1 MNASELA
8 AKMLEWEVKKN
19 ELDALE
25 SEIKQAVLELQSSQ
39 KVGSVVASYT
49 SGRREFDYE
58 TPGKTAPVYWITSN
72 TTRTEYVD
80 WEAAK
85 PLIDPDI
92 VTEFT
97 RIEEKVNWS
106 NVCKDAKIEPL
117 VIKEGTP
124 SVTVKIK

>member
-8 AKMLEWEVKKN
+8 AKMLEWEAKKN
-19 ELDALE
+19 ELDSLE
-25 SEIKQAVLELQSSQ
+25 SEIKQTVLELQSTQ

-58 TPGKTAPVYWITSN
+58 TPGKNAPIEIVKTN
-72 TTRTEYVD
+72 TTKSEYID

-92 VTEFT
+92 ITEFT
-97 RIEEKVNWS
+97 RIDERVNWS
-106 NVCKDAKIEPL
+106 AVCKDAKIKP
-117 VIKEGTP
+117 VVVKEGTP
-124 SVTVKIK
+124 SVTVNIK

>member
-19 ELDALE
+19 ELDTLE
-25 SEIKQAVLELQSSQ
+25 TEIKQAVLELQSTQ
-39 KVGSVVASYT
+39 KAGSVVASYS

-58 TPGKTAPVYWITSN
+58 TPGKTAPLEIVEAN
-72 TTRTEYVD
+72 TTKNEYVD

-106 NVCKDAKIEPL
+106 AVCKDAKIKPL
-117 VIKEGTP
+117 VIKDGTP
-124 SVTVKIK
+124 SVTVNIK